1 MASTMTLVSSAS
13 AAACCSESL
22 TSRLA
27 GTSGWTARTSSSDD
41 VPSLAAIEM
50 PSKRP
55 FLSSSACAVGRSQIA
70 IVASPSELTAPK
82 VAMPV
87 TS

>member
-1 MASTMTLVSSAS
+1 MSSAG
-13 AAACCSESL
+13 E
-22 TSRLA
+22 
-27 GTSGWTARTSSSDD
+27 

-55 FLSSSACAVGRSQIA
+55 SLSSSVWAVGRSQIA
-70 IVASPSELTAPK
+70 IVAPPSESSPPK

>member
-1 MASTMTLVSSAS
+1 MAFTMTLVSLAS

-27 GTSGWTARTSSSDD
+27 GTSGWTARMSSSGD

-50 PSKRP
+50 LSKRP
-55 FLSSSACAVGRSQIA
+55 SLSSSVWAVGRSQIA
-70 IVASPSELTAPK
+70 IVAPPSESIPPK